1 MPPENDLE
9 RTDDLSI
16 QNDDLETNSQDLNP
30 ADGNSN
36 EGAENPQEQQNK
48 ENEEGNRDS
57 EIYGSPEIFDYS
69 DVSLPEGMELDKEMV
84 GKFDVIAKEL
94 NLSNQSANKLMNLA
108 VELTGKNMADVTN
121 LATELQKAEA
131 QSYEQMLSQDEEL
144 NAFSDEEYSQY
155 LTTANL
161 GVKAVATEGFTQL
174 LKSKGLTNHPE
185 FIKTF
190 HNIGKLCENDRIPD
204 ARIPAGTERPADI
217 LYGSKN

>member
-1 MPPENDLE
+1 MLENDLD
-9 RTDDLSI
+9 RTPDLNI
-16 QNDDLETNSQDLNP
+16 QSNDLNTNSQEINP
-30 ADGNSN
+30 TDDNSDNSN
-36 EGAENPQEQQNK
+36 ENQQNTQNN
-48 ENEEGNRDS
+48 ENEGENKNS
-57 EIYGSPEIFDYS
+57 EIYGSPENFDYS

-121 LATELQKAEA
+121 IATELQKAEA
-131 QSYEQMLSQDEEL
+131 QSYEQMLSQDKEL
-144 NAFSDEEYSQY
+144 NAFSEEEYSQY

-174 LKSKGLTNHPE
+174 LKTKGLTNHPE

-190 HNIGKLCENDRIPD
+190 HNIGKLCENDRVPD